1 MKGKYQITLNNVV
14 CYYQKANLTIFLY
27 IRKKANTTV
36 KRMRVHRTCNGDV
49 CCHIETYALLLRYL
63 STLKRKHTTD
73 IVGSNCMQMVC

>member
-49 CCHIETYALLLRYL
+49 CCHIET
-63 STLKRKHTTD
+63 
-73 IVGSNCMQMVC
+73 